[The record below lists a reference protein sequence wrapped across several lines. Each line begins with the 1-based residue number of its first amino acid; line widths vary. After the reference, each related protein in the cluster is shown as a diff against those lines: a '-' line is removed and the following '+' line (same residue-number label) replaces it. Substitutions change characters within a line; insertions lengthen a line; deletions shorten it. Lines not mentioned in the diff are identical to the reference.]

1 MARSRSGMRIA
12 RGLLVGHVLALVFG
26 LGGLLIA
33 LPNPELWAGDPNAVR
48 VFDFGMKYAGSLH
61 ILFGAAAVFA
71 FGIAVLG
78 WQRTASFFVVS
89 VVLSLSSEL
98 IGTGTGWPF
107 GNYEYTSF
115 LGYKVLDRVPFTIPL
130 SWFYIGLT
138 SYVLGT
144 VLAANRG
151 LRARGFWSLVFGVWF
166 LTVWDLVL
174 DPAMAHESLAV
185 KFWIWDETGPYFGM
199 PIKNFVGW
207 SVTGLLFMALSRALW
222 RRPVAA
228 ERVPVGFPLA
238 VYAANVA
245 FAMALS
251 ASVDLWLPIVLAAVF
266 GLAPACLAW
275 VGRTGAPSSAAGKRA
290 QTPATARG

>member
-1 MARSRSGMRIA
+1 VI
-12 RGLLVGHVLALVFG
+12 
-26 LGGLLIA
+26 
-33 LPNPELWAGDPNAVR
+33 
-48 VFDFGMKYAGSLH
+48 
-61 ILFGAAAVFA
+61 
-71 FGIAVLG
+71 
-78 WQRTASFFVVS
+78 FFVAS

-115 LGYKVLDRVPFTIPL
+115 LGYKVLGRVPFTIPL
-130 SWFYIGLT
+130 SWFYLGLT
-138 SYVLGT
+138 SYLLGA

-151 LRARGFWSLVFGVWF
+151 LRAHGLWALVFGVWF

-199 PIKNFVGW
+199 PVKNFIGW

-222 RRPVAA
+222 QRPVDG

-251 ASVDLWLPIVLAAVF
+251 ASVNLWVPIVLAAVF

-275 VGRTGAPSSAAGKRA
+275 VARPVAPSAAAGQRA
-290 QTPATARG
+290 QTAATARG